1 MQYGVVYSFG
11 NIMHCF
17 LKKEYIIFAKV
28 MEYVS
33 GDNYCDKWWCNLKLL
48 RYYFKTLISNFIFE
62 EDKGFNF
69 I

>member
-1 MQYGVVYSFG
+1 MELYTVSVTICTVF
-11 NIMHCF
+11 
-17 LKKEYIIFAKV
+17 KKEYIIFAKV

-48 RYYFKTLISNFIFE
+48 LYYFTTLISNFIFE